1 MSVHESAKVAPSKM
15 ANKQDTELPKLSTV
29 SEVVAESFD
38 GALGAIS
45 VSRSSNSLVNPYLG
59 DRYRG
64 RLLARPDRIRFQLH
78 HEFRECA

>member
-38 GALGAIS
+38 GALGGHFSFPKQQFVGQS
-45 VSRSSNSLVNPYLG
+45 VSWRSLSRSPSG
-59 DRYRG
+59 TS
-64 RLLARPDRIRFQLH
+64 
-78 HEFRECA
+78 